1 MKSFFCAANVCTRGV
16 KCEEEINER
25 ERERKKTDE
34 NKQNKSIKQTCTIKS
49 LSS

>member
-1 MKSFFCAANVCTRGV
+1 MSGKSCVLKGGIDRREATGLYVR
-16 KCEEEINER
+16 KEE
-25 ERERKKTDE
+25 KWTD